1 MRSPFCERWT
11 EGEVMLA
18 REHRQ
23 LGESLALGE
32 WPAGA
37 TGAARR
43 HQASVT
49 VIMAA
54 SESTVHVQSCRSV
67 SAPETHGATASRLER
82 IERGPMNKRAA
93 RGTRSNLRD

>member
-1 MRSPFCERWT
+1 MRSPFRERWT
-11 EGEVMLA
+11 EGEVTLA

-23 LGESLALGE
+23 LGESRALGE

-37 TGAARR
+37 TGAAT
-43 HQASVT
+43 QASVT

-67 SAPETHGATASRLER
+67 SAPETHGATASRIER

-93 RGTRSNLRD
+93 LGTRSRLRD